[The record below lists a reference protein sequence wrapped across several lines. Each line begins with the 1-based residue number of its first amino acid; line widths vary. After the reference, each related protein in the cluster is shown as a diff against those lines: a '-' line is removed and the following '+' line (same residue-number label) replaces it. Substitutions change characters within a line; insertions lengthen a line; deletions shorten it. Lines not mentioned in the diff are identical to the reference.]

1 MNPRAEAEARLGG
14 RYAARVLEPSP
25 PAVTQ
30 PPWYA
35 DDPVAR
41 GEVTGRRP
49 VVSPVAGGDVSWTEL
64 VAQDPDLAG
73 WCRERW
79 LAATPPL
86 RAVPETLASTRTGL
100 HRLAESVLAPAR
112 QHANGKIGLRWTQG
126 GFGTPFFGP
135 DRQIRVDGLELVAV
149 DGQGE
154 RRSPIT
160 TLAAA
165 ARHLGPGW
173 LPGDAVLDEQPL
185 ALDGAATSFIG
196 EFFGLATRVLET
208 LRAGATAEQAP
219 SRVQLWPEHFDV
231 ALELGAESAG
241 ARAAYGLSPGDD
253 SHPEP
258 YLYVAPWQA
267 PAPGELWQAE
277 GFRGAELAYATL
289 AAAAD
294 PVSAALAFFASR
306 RDALAG

>member
-14 RYAARVLEPSP
+14 RYTARVLEPSP
-25 PAVTQ
+25 PAVTE

-41 GEVTGRRP
+41 GDVTGQRP
-49 VVSPVAGGDVSWTEL
+49 VVSPVASGDLSWSDL
-64 VAQDPDLAG
+64 VAQDPNLAD
-73 WCRERW
+73 WCGERW
-79 LAATPPL
+79 LAATPHL
-86 RAVPETLASTRTGL
+86 RAVPQMLVSTRTGL

-112 QHANGKIGLRWTQG
+112 RQVNGKFGLRWTRG

-135 DRQIRVDGLELVAV
+135 DRQVRVDGLELVAV
-149 DGQGE
+149 DGQDE
-154 RRSPIT
+154 RRAPIT

-165 ARHLGPGW
+165 GRHLGPGW
-173 LPGDAVLDEQPL
+173 LPGDAVLDEEPL
-185 ALDGAATSFIG
+185 ALDAAAASFIG

-208 LRAGATAEQAP
+208 LRAGTSAEQTP

-277 GFRGAELAYATL
+277 GFNGAELGYATL
-289 AAAAD
+289 AAADD
-294 PVSAALAFFASR
+294 PVAAALAFFAPR

>member
-25 PAVTQ
+25 PAVSQ

-41 GEVTGRRP
+41 GEVTGGRP
-49 VVSPVAGGDVSWTEL
+49 VVSPVATGDLSWTAL
-64 VAQDPDLAG
+64 VAQDAGLAE

-79 LAATPPL
+79 LGATPPL
-86 RAVPETLASTRTGL
+86 RAVPAGLVTTRTGL

-112 QHANGKIGLRWTQG
+112 QQVNGKLGLRWTRG

-135 DRQIRVDGLELVAV
+135 DRQVRVDGLELVAV
-149 DGQGE
+149 DAQDE
-154 RRSPIT
+154 RRAPIT

-165 ARHLGPGW
+165 ARHLGPDW
-173 LPGDAVLDEQPL
+173 LPGDPDLDDEPL
-185 ALDGAATSFIG
+185 ALDGAAASFIG

-208 LRAGATAEQAP
+208 LRASATAEQAP
-219 SRVQLWPEHFDV
+219 SRVQLWPEHFDI
-231 ALELGAESAG
+231 ALELGAGSAG
-241 ARAAYGLSPGDD
+241 ARAAYGLSPGDE
-253 SHPEP
+253 SHAEP

-267 PAPGELWQAE
+267 PAPGDLWQAE
-277 GFRGAELAYATL
+277 GFSGAELAYATL
-289 AAAAD
+289 AAADDA
-294 PVSAALAFFASR
+294 VSAALAFFAPR